1 MHNKLK
7 LGLTLFGLSILGI
20 LSMLTVTFPEDGI
33 PKELVEAIP
42 LETLKYLSLIQPTV
56 LLLIAV
62 FIGIMLYDKVNLQV
76 PSISNALKIE
86 SPKISF
92 REQIKFGVLFGI
104 IAGILTTTVTLVLKT
119 SIPQE
124 FVKMQEKVQFT
135 PIARFLYGG
144 ITEEILVRFGFM
156 TLLVWLAFKITKN
169 LNDLTY
175 WVGIVL
181 ASLLFAIGHFPTVFS
196 VVANPSALFLTYIM
210 VGNSIAGLFF
220 GWLYWRKGLE
230 AAIIAHIMTHVV
242 MMMGEMI

>member
-1 MHNKLK
+1 
-7 LGLTLFGLSILGI
+7 
-20 LSMLTVTFPEDGI
+20 
-33 PKELVEAIP
+33 
-42 LETLKYLSLIQPTV
+42 
-56 LLLIAV
+56 
-62 FIGIMLYDKVNLQV
+62 
-76 PSISNALKIE
+76 
-86 SPKISF
+86 
-92 REQIKFGVLFGI
+92 
-104 IAGILTTTVTLVLKT
+104 
-119 SIPQE
+119 
-124 FVKMQEKVQFT
+124 MQEKVQFT

-196 VVANPSALFLTYIM
+196 VVANPSASFLTYIM